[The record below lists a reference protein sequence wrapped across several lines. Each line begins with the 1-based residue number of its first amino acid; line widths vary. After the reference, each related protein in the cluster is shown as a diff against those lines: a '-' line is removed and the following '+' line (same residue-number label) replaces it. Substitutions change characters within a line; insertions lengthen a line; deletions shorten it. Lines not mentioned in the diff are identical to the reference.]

1 MKLNF
6 RKVQTLPEVLIP
18 GTVYYVDDLKT
29 QIIAETESTYI
40 VYDTGTAD
48 WNLEE
53 NKIVLNIF
61 L

>member
-48 WNLEE
+48 
-53 NKIVLNIF
+53 
-61 L
+61 